1 MGNSSD
7 FVIRCNVLIQYKGS
21 DEEVVIPN
29 GVIAIE
35 YGAFSSVGD
44 VERKRITLPESVRRV
59 QANAFSGCSTLTEV
73 IVLGKD
79 TRFDPR
85 AFFHY
90 YKRGGCCPEVI
101 SDVLPLGRLPE
112 EVRNHTILTLIQRRK
127 REEVISE
134 SRWKLCIRYVKR
146 MRKKLFPLALENR
159 ELFYLM
165 LEEKMLTQDDFP
177 ELMKQAEATA
187 DAEIISAMLEYQEQ
201 NLQRIDPDAEF
212 EKQITILETKTLPVA
227 DAKKIWRYTKN
238 KKGEICLLGYKGKEL
253 DVMVPAKIGKDPVT
267 EIGTYALSPQ
277 AKPLTEEVRGP
288 RIHLKSV
295 FLPQSV
301 RKIADTFLAG
311 CMELE
316 SVTVESGNSKY
327 QVQDGLLVS
336 KDGKEV
342 LCVLG
347 ETCVVPEGVT
357 VIKSDLFTGKKFV
370 RRVVLPQSLREID
383 RQAFAWCDGL
393 EELDI
398 PENVVKLGDE
408 AFDGCGSLRSVRIP
422 GGVREIGASAFH
434 FCLKLERVTFSEG
447 LEVIGVDAFCGSA
460 LREAELPNSVTRI
473 QPWAFARCSELSRV
487 ELPAGLRVL
496 EAHTFEG
503 SGLEQI
509 VLPAGLEEIERDVFA
524 HCGQL
529 KEVVFSQNL
538 QKIGQNAFISSG
550 LERVVV
556 PGNVKT
562 VGACAFQNCKQLKSI
577 EFQEGVKELRTHM
590 FAWCENLT
598 EIILP
603 ASVVKLGAELLEN
616 SNWSD
621 RKRGDRAA
629 QAVLYAPSGSAAEAY
644 AKENSIPFR
653 AL

>member
-1 MGNSSD
+1 MSDWSD
-7 FVIRCNVLIQYKGS
+7 FDMFGSILQRYKGLGG
-21 DEEVVIPN
+21 DVEIPN
-29 GVIAIE
+29 GVTVIAWA
-35 YGAFSSVGD
+35 AFARCA
-44 VERKRITLPESVRRV
+44 ELKRVTLPASVQKV
-59 QANAFSGCSTLTEV
+59 QVNAFGGCLGLTEV

-79 TRFDPR
+79 TKFDR
-85 AFFHY
+85 MAFSH
-90 YKRGGCCPEVI
+90 KTGNCCPEVI

-112 EVRNHTILTLIQRRK
+112 EVRNHTILALIGRRK
-127 REEVISE
+127 RGEVISE
-134 SRWKLCIRYVKR
+134 DRWKLCIRYVKR
-146 MRKKLFPLALENR
+146 MRKNLFALALEKR

-187 DAEIISAMLEYQEQ
+187 DAEIISAMLEYQEK

-238 KKGEICLLGYKGKEL
+238 KKGEICLLGYKGEEL

-267 EIGTYALSPQ
+267 EIGAYALSPQ
-277 AKPLTEEVRGP
+277 ASPLTWDVRMI
-288 RIHLKSV
+288 RSRLKSV
-295 FLPQSV
+295 WIPRSV

-316 SVTVESGNSKY
+316 SVTVEPENRKY
-327 QVQDGLLVS
+327 CVQDGLLVS
-336 KDGKEV
+336 RDGKEL
-342 LCVLG
+342 LCVFG
-347 ETCVVPEGVT
+347 ETCVVPEGVA

-370 RRVVLPQSLREID
+370 KKVILPQSLRKID
-383 RQAFAWCDGL
+383 RQAFFGCEAL
-393 EELDI
+393 EEIEL
-398 PENVVKLGDE
+398 PENVVELGDE
-408 AFDGCGSLRSVRIP
+408 SFDGCSNLRAVHIP
-422 GGVREIGASAFH
+422 GSVREIGGLAFH

-447 LEVIGVDAFCGSA
+447 VERIGIDAFCGSA
-460 LREAELPNSVTRI
+460 LREVKLPNSVTCIRR
-473 QPWAFARCSELSRV
+473 WAFSQCDHLSRA
-487 ELPAGLRVL
+487 ELPEGLRVL
-496 EAHTFEG
+496 EAHVFDG

-509 VLPAGLEEIERDVFA
+509 ELPASLEEIDRDVFA

-603 ASVVKLGAELLEN
+603 ASVVKLGAELLEDPN
-616 SNWSD
+616 FSD
-621 RKRGDRAA
+621 ASRSDRAA
-629 QAVLYAPSGSAAEAY
+629 KAVFRAPAESAAEAY
-644 AKENSIPFR
+644 AKENNIPFQ